1 MTKRPPLSLLIFVIV
16 YLVFLYAPVVLLPVF
31 AFNDS
36 AIIAFPLEG
45 FTMRWFT
52 ALGEEESLFR
62 ALKNSLIIAVA
73 ASVLSTCFGV
83 LTARAIARHEFL
95 AKRAIFGLIMAPLFL
110 PEIIIGVSIL
120 IVLLQLGL
128 SLSIWT
134 VIAGHV
140 LIVTPFSVSI
150 LTTAFNN
157 MDRSL
162 EEASLDLGE
171 NHFGTFRRV
180 ILPLVAP
187 GLISS
192 LLIGFTISLDEF
204 VIAFFLTGTDPT
216 LPVYIWSM
224 LRFPSKLPTVMALG
238 FVLLVISLI
247 LLSLFEYSRRRSE
260 KLTGGYGKAQHHIAQ
275 EGE

>member
-1 MTKRPPLSLLIFVIV
+1 MTKRAPLSLLIFVIV
-16 YLVFLYAPVVLLPVF
+16 YLVFLYAPVVLLPLF

-36 AIIAFPLEG
+36 AIIAFPLDG
-45 FTMRWFT
+45 FTMKWFWT
-52 ALGEEESLFR
+52 LREEESLFR
-62 ALKNSLIIAVA
+62 ALKNSLIIAVS
-73 ASVLSTCFGV
+73 ASLLSTCFGL
-83 LTARAIARHEFL
+83 LTARALARHQFL
-95 AKRAIFGLIMAPLFL
+95 GKQAIFGLIMAPLFL

-120 IVLLQLGL
+120 IVLMQLGL
-128 SLSIWT
+128 NLSIWT

-150 LTTAFNN
+150 LTTSFSN

-171 NHFGTFRRV
+171 TNFGTFRRV
-180 ILPLVAP
+180 IMPLVAP

-238 FVLLVISLI
+238 FVLLVMSLV
-247 LLSLFEYSRRRSE
+247 LLSFFEYFRRRSE
-260 KLTGGYGKAQHHIAQ
+260 KLTGGYGKTHYHLGQ